1 MKTAQADIKHRLVIL
16 KNRFAILTNRVMM
29 SYTILL
35 IKAGN
40 FSNGIYF
47 KIIRVQGKD
56 EAFEA
61 EKTLKEDG
69 AYDRFSELDTV

>member
-1 MKTAQADIKHRLVIL
+1 
-16 KNRFAILTNRVMM
+16 MM